1 VKILRFSAFLIA
13 GPLSLAVPSPS
24 GRANAS
30 TANLAFTVLPEDR
43 HTVWN
48 PGLTSGIP
56 SRTTVCATIDASTY
70 GNGTLDASNGIQTA
84 LNECPLGEV
93 VQLSEG
99 TFTINNNFLLI
110 NRGITLRGAGGGITI
125 LQRTNGAHPLQYTCQ
140 VCDPVIIVGP
150 NRWPVPNNSTS
161 QNLTVDGDKGA
172 YSVTVANGSGFSAGQ
187 FVLLDEDNYQTGA
200 WTSLPNRRG
209 QPTTATIWATDR
221 AVWQRHNPSEG
232 VIDDPFPAALTWFSR
247 SGRPINEI
255 KEVASVDGDT
265 ITFTTPLHISY
276 RTSHAAQLTR
286 YAQSNAQVQN
296 AGIEDLTVTGGGDG
310 NIRFECAAN
319 SWIKNVE
326 NTVWLGEGV
335 AIENSFRVEVRGSYI
350 HDGAWPEPGGGG
362 YAISFAFGS
371 SEILIE
377 DNIVVQ
383 ANKVMVSRSSG
394 AGSVVGYNYMDD
406 GHILTAPLWQEVGI
420 NASHMVGSHHVLF
433 EGNESFNYDADCT
446 HGNAIYHTVFRNH
459 LSGFR
464 RDYVDDPLSGNVR
477 TAGLEYGAWWNS
489 FIGNVMGTEGQMSGW
504 AYEDPGT
511 RPGPNPWESGRFIW
525 RLGYD
530 PAHWEQA
537 ADPQVKSTFLRHG
550 NFDYVTN
557 SVIWDPRSSDSFIP
571 DSLYLKQRPAFFD
584 TGSGYVWPWV
594 DPTGETKLYMLPAKA
609 RFEAGTPFQQP

>member
-1 VKILRFSAFLIA
+1 LSALLIA
-13 GPLSLAVPSPS
+13 GPLSLAAPNPSE
-24 GRANAS
+24 RANAA
-30 TANLAFTVLPEDR
+30 TADIGFTVLPADR
-43 HTVWN
+43 RTVWN
-48 PGLTSGIP
+48 PGLISGIP
-56 SRTTVCATIDASTY
+56 SRTTVCATVYASTY
-70 GNGTLDASNGIQTA
+70 GYGTLDASSGIQAA
-84 LNECPLGEV
+84 LNTCPLGQV
-93 VQLSEG
+93 VQLSAG
-99 TFTINNNFLLI
+99 IFTINNNFLLI

-125 LQRTNGAHPLQYTCQ
+125 LRRTNGAHPLQYTCL

-161 QNLTVDGDKGA
+161 QDLTADGAKGA
-172 YSVTVANGSGFSAGQ
+172 YSVTVANGSGFAAGQ
-187 FVLLDEDNYQTGA
+187 FVLLDEDNYNTGA
-200 WTSLPNRRG
+200 WTNLPNRRG
-209 QPTTATIWATDR
+209 VPTTARIWATDR
-221 AVWQRHNPSEG
+221 AVWQRHDPADG
-232 VIDDPFPAALTWFSR
+232 AVDDPFPAALTWFSR

-255 KEVASVDGDT
+255 KEVASVNGNSV
-265 ITFTTPLHISY
+265 TFTTPLHISY
-276 RTSHAAQLTR
+276 RSSHAAQLTR
-286 YAQSNAQVQN
+286 YTQNNAHVQN
-296 AGIEDLTVTGGGDG
+296 AGIEDLTVIGGGDG

-319 SWIKNVE
+319 SWMKNVE

-362 YAISFAFGS
+362 YAISFAFGA

-406 GHILTAPLWQEVGI
+406 GHILSAPLWQEVGI

-464 RDYVDDPLSGNVR
+464 RHFIDDPLSGNVR
-477 TAGLEYGAWWNS
+477 AAGLEFGGWWNS
-489 FIGNVMGTEGQMSGW
+489 FIGNVMGTEGRMSGW

-511 RPGPNPWESGRFIW
+511 RPGPEPWQSGRFIW
-525 RLGYD
+525 KLGYD

-537 ADPQVKSTFLRHG
+537 ADPQVKSTFLRDG

-557 SVIWDPRSSDSFIP
+557 SVIWDPRSSDSRIP

-584 TGSGYVWPWV
+584 AGSGYVWPWV
-594 DPTGETKLYMLPAKA
+594 DPTGETKLYTLPAKA
-609 RFEAGTPFQQP
+609 RFEAGTPFHQP